1 MKTAN
6 TMVGI
11 VIITV
16 EKEKEKTSVHLD
28 VQMAGSEMAYAM
40 TPV

>member
-1 MKTAN
+1 MKTVN
-6 TMVGI
+6 TMVVI

-16 EKEKEKTSVHLD
+16 EKVKTNVHLD